1 MKKTLLL
8 LAALLL
14 LVPMSNAQMVGS
26 TNRQQGGYY
35 NPGYGQNDEGRQ
47 RGPLIHFEVGM
58 PFAVSLGYQVSPVL
72 MVGAGVGASAL
83 VTEYAPIFAQIRLN
97 TPHSSRAFFLDI
109 KGGYD
114 LANAQGIILLG
125 QIGMLFKHLG
135 VGIGM
140 GYSGAY
146 PGGEAYKFCLTV
158 SYDLQLNKILY

>member
-1 MKKTLLL
+1 M
-8 LAALLL
+8 
-14 LVPMSNAQMVGS
+14 VPCANAQMVGS

-72 MVGAGVGASAL
+72 MVGAGVGASFL
-83 VTEYAPIFAQIRLN
+83 ITEYAPIFAQVRLN
-97 TPHSSRAFFLDI
+97 TPHSHRAFFLDI

-114 LANAQGIILLG
+114 LADDQGPIILG
-125 QIGMLFKHLG
+125 QIGMLFRNMG

-140 GYSGAY
+140 GYSA
-146 PGGEAYKFCLTV
+146 ASDVAFCLSF